1 MEGAEKAAAEAQKHA
16 DDAADEAGLTGCTV
30 GLGGL
35 PRVPYATGGGGGGHR
50 GTTGLPGAGTGTM
63 AAVRASVPVAFLT
76 QQCDEVDPEKK
87 EAAEEAQRQ
96 ADEAKKA
103 AAEAKRKKELERARN
118 QPKPAWY
125 KDLRN
130 PRAGSK
136 DGGTG
141 TWTKIKPGVW
151 NYPTEMGAR
160 YQEQISKVARGK
172 EYQVPLDKLTGKPVD
187 FDGWDAARGTYL
199 EAKYGYRGKDFYDA
213 ETGELT
219 PKVQQRWADQATRQ
233 VDAARGKPVEWHLSD
248 PDVAEAARELFEDR
262 GIDVKVINTP
272 DDVTG

>member
-1 MEGAEKAAAEAQKHA
+1 
-16 DDAADEAGLTGCTV
+16 
-30 GLGGL
+30 
-35 PRVPYATGGGGGGHR
+35 
-50 GTTGLPGAGTGTM
+50 M
-63 AAVRASVPVAFLT
+63 AAVRASVPVVYLT

-96 ADEAKKA
+96 ADEARKA

-141 TWTKIKPGVW
+141 AWTKIKPGVW

-219 PKVQQRWADQATRQ
+219 PRSSSVGRTRPPGRWTRR
-233 VDAARGKPVEWHLSD
+233 VASPSSGTCPIRTSPRPRGSSS
-248 PDVAEAARELFEDR
+248 R
-262 GIDVKVINTP
+262 
-272 DDVTG
+272 TGASTLR